1 MRLSYL
7 NEHMIHITMSK
18 PVEIIKSDKD
28 RDKITELLKVYLESC
43 YFICF
48 TSKLFK
54 YFINVIVFVD
64 K

>member
-1 MRLSYL
+1 
-7 NEHMIHITMSK
+7 MSK